1 MPPITTIA
9 PINRHRLILY
19 SFVVIAPITTSNIP
33 VTKMRQEMKAC
44 FCGLLFFIWSRS
56 FVKFRVV
63 ELSILHKAVSLQ
75 TVHIS
80 LLCQL
85 GFFQL
90 FQAVS
95 KRISLGGQFFQ
106 LSLLPALPAAYP
118 IFRS

>member
-56 FVKFRVV
+56 FVKFQFVV
-63 ELSILHKAVSLQ
+63 DFIILH
-75 TVHIS
+75 
-80 LLCQL
+80 C
-85 GFFQL
+85 
-90 FQAVS
+90 
-95 KRISLGGQFFQ
+95 
-106 LSLLPALPAAYP
+106 
-118 IFRS
+118 FRKV